1 MFEELYDSDDKLFS
15 RGKVDVTVFE
25 CGARVQGFG
34 VVGVPVHVMSYLK
47 VLFGTV

>member
-25 CGARVQGFG
+25 CGFRSGG
-34 VVGVPVHVMSYLK
+34 GPVHVMSHLK
-47 VLFGTV
+47 ALFGTV